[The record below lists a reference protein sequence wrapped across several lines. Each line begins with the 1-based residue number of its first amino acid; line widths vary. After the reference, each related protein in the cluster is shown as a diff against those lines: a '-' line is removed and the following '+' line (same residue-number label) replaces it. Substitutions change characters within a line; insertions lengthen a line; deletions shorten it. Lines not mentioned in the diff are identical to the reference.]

1 MILKVCRQIYRSII
15 NFIEHKRHYC
25 TDIYDY
31 QLHYLS
37 NFVNN
42 FYCKAKSTENQ
53 KKDDVK
59 ENKSNNYNKTSTIPT
74 KKTQQPSSSLLSTTI
89 KTTANLSDE
98 NSMNSSD
105 SNKDVR
111 KFINATFFFSL

>member
-1 MILKVCRQIYRSII
+1 MILQVCRQIYRSII

-42 FYCKAKSTENQ
+42 FYCNAKSNENQ

-59 ENKSNNYNKTSTIPT
+59 ENKSNNNNNNKTTT
-74 KKTQQPSSSLLSTTI
+74 KKMQQTFSSQPPTTI

-105 SNKDVR
+105 SNKDVW
-111 KFINATFFFSL
+111 KFKL